1 MTCKSRHVHVFIL
14 AYKAHGK
21 KNKENIKSR
30 HTQKKH
36 KVENHDKQIIRWERN
51 DVRGNKNLQRYSAG
65 HWGHLKVEVC
75 LRRQDPDP
83 SKKNKKKKNNTP
95 SGSRTRF
102 QRKTVSKKNLCKKEF
117 GPKADFAKIRHVQ
130 RGIRWGVIRTTSLHS
145 FRLMCWIISRC

>member
-51 DVRGNKNLQRYSAG
+51 DVRGNKNLQRYSAV

-83 SKKNKKKKNNTP
+83 SKKNKKKKTTLWADP
-95 SGSRTRF
+95 ELVFRGKRF
-102 QRKTVSKKNLCKKEF
+102 PRKIFVKKNLVRKLILQKYVMCNE
-117 GPKADFAKIRHVQ
+117 GLDEASYGRRRCI
-130 RGIRWGVIRTTSLHS
+130 HS
-145 FRLMCWIISRC
+145 ASCAE